1 MLWVTILFSKATCDI
16 KLLVTRKKRFL
27 SVDLMLLWSWSP
39 VCSDA
44 RRKNGVNKLIRIL
57 RQDGY
62 YGFSKPLL
70 YRSVPDLIE
79 YYQEHSLAHYNPRLD
94 TKLQFA
100 LSRFYAQQNGT
111 GSKRESDSLV
121 EKLKG
126 INNDFDN
133 HNGRYHDLYK
143 EHSTVCQVS
152 WNLFLHISIYMPF
165 IFTPLPSVPCPLSP
179 SYPAVDSCVQRS
191 IGRLDCVILT
201 FSRLQTRPRTTYAVC
216 TKPWLF
222 ACDVNVCEREL
233 MAGDTFNG
241 NGNL

>member
-1 MLWVTILFSKATCDI
+1 M
-16 KLLVTRKKRFL
+16 
-27 SVDLMLLWSWSP
+27 
-39 VCSDA
+39 
-44 RRKNGVNKLIRIL
+44 NKLIRIL

-70 YRSVPDLIE
+70 HRSVSDLIE

-133 HNGRYHDLYK
+133 RNGRYHDLYK
-143 EHSTVCQVS
+143 GHSTVC
-152 WNLFLHISIYMPF
+152 
-165 IFTPLPSVPCPLSP
+165 
-179 SYPAVDSCVQRS
+179 
-191 IGRLDCVILT
+191 
-201 FSRLQTRPRTTYAVC
+201 
-216 TKPWLF
+216 
-222 ACDVNVCEREL
+222 
-233 MAGDTFNG
+233 
-241 NGNL
+241 